1 MPQYKDEERGSW
13 YCKFSYQDWTGQR
26 RQKLKRGFPTKR
38 EAAAWERSFLEKQ
51 QGTPDMTFQALYDL
65 YIKDIEQRLKAS
77 TVRGRKYRCDRNML
91 PYFASKKINQIT
103 PADVREWQNEMIRA
117 GFKKTYLRALH
128 EQLSILFNFAKKY
141 YRLAENP
148 CHIVGTMGK
157 ARADRMDFWTLDE
170 YEMFILHVK
179 KPEYIA
185 AFTMLYYTGLRCGE
199 LLALT
204 LNDVD
209 FQAASISVTKTY
221 DRVGGQDV
229 ITPPKTDNSVRTVTL
244 PPFVVKD
251 LQDYIGRLY
260 GIQPEDRIFPFTRNR
275 LTRALRNA
283 CKCSGIK
290 IIRLHDIRHS
300 HVSLLIDM
308 GFSPILIAERIGDTV
323 DMVNSIYGH
332 LYPNRHRDVADR
344 LQQIVSK

>member
-91 PYFASKKINQIT
+91 PYFANKKINQIT

-141 YRLAENP
+141 YGLTENP

-170 YEMFILHVK
+170 YEVFILHVK

-229 ITPPKTDNSVRTVTL
+229 ITTPKTDNSVRTVTL
-244 PPFVVKD
+244 PPFVAKN
-251 LQDYIGRLY
+251 LQDYISRLY
-260 GIQPEDRIFPFTRNR
+260 GIQPEDRIFPFTRDK
-275 LTRALRNA
+275 LTRALRNG

-290 IIRLHDIRHS
+290 IIRLHDVRHS

-308 GFSPILIAERIGDTV
+308 GFSSHLIAERIGDTV
-323 DMVNSIYGH
+323 DMVNNIYGH